1 MSISPRVSG
10 FFGTPWFCHSL
21 SGRMWPSKCEWATS
35 TFPQSVTLKEVSHI
49 CILMVHE
56 VFRSWHAV
64 RFRKKCQ
71 LLRNVASHFSRIWAK
86 TSIARDLFFSIRIPF
101 FRVLGRSRCIEKV
114 FGFGVF
120 GPRYGVL
127 PRGRGPWCRV
137 SKLDRDVFAKS
148 YRFLAREKR

>member
-1 MSISPRVSG
+1 MR
-10 FFGTPWFCHSL
+10 PWRQLHVYCDHHNKDPYLLTMVVFTEEA
-21 SGRMWPSKCEWATS
+21 RPSFDDPC
-35 TFPQSVTLKEVSHI
+35 
-49 CILMVHE
+49 
-56 VFRSWHAV
+56 
-64 RFRKKCQ
+64 
-71 LLRNVASHFSRIWAK
+71 
-86 TSIARDLFFSIRIPF
+86 